1 MKQIILSAVLLIG
14 AGAAT
19 ARAGGF
25 GDTCAPNNYA
35 YGRSYYQQA
44 PAPQTCSPAAVYAQ
58 PSRACA
64 VAPTGYSYE
73 GQSALRDLR
82 VEQQAVH
89 RDFRIEQQ
97 ELDYQLRLKHQALA
111 QGLREER
118 RTGFRRQCWWH
129 NARRPSITCAS
140 NMMSRIIT
148 CAWRIRPLISNCMTV
163 VWAGERRRRNNWQA
177 PCGFKAAGVP
187 ISKKRLSAFGSAMV

>member
-118 RTGFRRQCWWH
+118 AH
-129 NARRPSITCAS
+129 
-140 NMMSRIIT
+140 
-148 CAWRIRPLISNCMTV
+148 
-163 VWAGERRRRNNWQA
+163 
-177 PCGFKAAGVP
+177 GVP
-187 ISKKRLSAFGSAMV
+187 PAVLVAQRQAAEHNLRVEHDVAHHNLRVAHQAADLQLHDGRVGW